1 MAEIA
6 PFRGILYTPK
16 SGHPS
21 RLLAPPYDVISPAER
36 EQLATLDPHNC
47 VHLILPAADAGD
59 AVGDS
64 RYARAA
70 ALYESWLAEGALA
83 RDPQPAIYRYHQAF
97 EVYGQPVVRKGY
109 IARIRLRRFEEG
121 VVLPHERT
129 LSGPKADRLKLM
141 RATRAHFSQIF
152 GLYNDPGRVTDQ
164 VFAAVEAGAPDL
176 EGRTNDGVSHRVWR
190 LVDPAA
196 QRTLSAYMADQKIYI
211 ADGHHRYETMLT
223 LAAELRPQAVSSR
236 AASEYGVMFFCNMD
250 DPGLVVLPTHRVL
263 HGLGNFDRQAV
274 LRAAA
279 ASFEIEEAPLGEVGA
294 IREKLAALS
303 KERPSFAMLTPGAT
317 PGTGSVA
324 YLRLRADFDRQK
336 VPALAASPVLA
347 DLDVTLL
354 HSVLFEVIL
363 GVSRE
368 AQEKQTHLRYVKD
381 WNHALTELRA
391 PDVQAVFVMN
401 PTRVGQVKA
410 VADVGQVMP
419 QKSTFFYP
427 KIASGIVINPIDP
440 KEEV

>member
-16 SGHPS
+16 AGHPS
-21 RLLAPPYDVISPAER
+21 RLLAPPYDVISPTER
-36 EQLATLDPHNC
+36 EQLASLDPHNC

-59 AVGDS
+59 TVGDS
-64 RYARAA
+64 RYPRAA
-70 ALYESWLAEGALA
+70 SLYQSWLAEGALQ
-83 RDPQPAIYRYHQAF
+83 RDAQPAIYRYHQAF
-97 EVYGQPVVRKGY
+97 DVYGQHVIRKGY

-152 GLYNDPGRVTDQ
+152 GLYSDPGRATDR
-164 VFAAVEAGAPDL
+164 VFAGVEAGPPDL

-190 LVDPAA
+190 LTDPEA
-196 QRTLSAYMADQKIYI
+196 QRALSAYMADQKIYI

-223 LAAELRPQAVSSR
+223 LAAELRPQAASSR

-263 HGLGNFDRQAV
+263 HGLPHFDRQAV
-274 LRAAA
+274 VRAAA
-279 ASFEIEEAPLGEVGA
+279 ASFEIEEAPISEIGT
-294 IREKLAALS
+294 IREKLAAMA
-303 KERPSFAMLTPGAT
+303 KERPSFAMLTPGA
-317 PGTGSVA
+317 GSGSVA
-324 YLRLRADFDRQK
+324 YLRLRTDFDRQK

-368 AQEKQTHLRYVKD
+368 AQEKQTHLRYIKD
-381 WNHALTELRA
+381 WNQALVELRA
-391 PDVQAVFVMN
+391 PDVQAVFLMN

-440 KEEV
+440 QEEV